1 MIHTGIVG
9 SVAAIGRDVQA
20 VNAIFDARVSGC
32 WATGMDKRMA
42 VNLDTGKI
50 VSHVDEIIHATD
62 ALIIAGTD
70 AFSHSLAVH
79 ALRHSRHV
87 LLNPALVTSVPEAL
101 LLTKTAREAHAIL
114 MSGRA
119 GEHDIRELLSALPR
133 TAGFSLVEYNRAYTL
148 ADPSRPRNIR
158 AAIQADIEIIV
169 RLMRTHIISIK
180 AKGMCMISDEPEI
193 VNARFEFDNGSVLNY
208 TCNLVSAQPDFLV
221 NIMGMNRILK
231 YNFMTSELSSWA
243 PKKNPDQEIPDM
255 DETHRLMTGNPR
267 SEEIRDFYDHI
278 RSDHAFLSL
287 GDNGFEPLVIADRI
301 YEKVM
306 KSFIHCA

>member
-20 VNAIFDARVSGC
+20 VSTIFDARVSGC
-32 WATGMDKRMA
+32 WVTGTDNRSA
-42 VNLDTGKI
+42 VNIETGET
-50 VSHVDEIIHATD
+50 VSQADEIIQTTD

-87 LLNPALVTSVPEAL
+87 LLNPVLVTSVPEAL

-119 GEHDIRELLSALPR
+119 GEHDIRELLAALPR
-133 TAGFSLVEYNRAYTL
+133 TAAFSLVEYNRAYTL
-148 ADPSRPRNIR
+148 ADPARPPNIK
-158 AAIQADIEIIV
+158 AAMQADIEIIV

-180 AKGMCMISDEPEI
+180 AKGMCMISNEPEI

-231 YNFMTSELSSWA
+231 YDFLASELTSWVPKRSSG
-243 PKKNPDQEIPDM
+243 QEIPDFV
-255 DETHRLMTGNPR
+255 EKHRVSTGNTR

-278 RSDHAFLSL
+278 RSEHAFLSL
-287 GDNGFEPLVIADRI
+287 GDNGFESLVIADRI

-306 KSFIHCA
+306 KSLIHCT